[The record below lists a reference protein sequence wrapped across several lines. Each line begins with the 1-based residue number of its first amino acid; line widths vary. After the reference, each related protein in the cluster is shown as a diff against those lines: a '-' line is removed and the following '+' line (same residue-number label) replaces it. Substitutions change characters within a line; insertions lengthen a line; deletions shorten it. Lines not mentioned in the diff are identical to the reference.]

1 MEYDETTRTLTAGAG
16 KVIVRKEDGT
26 GYGRSVR
33 LGYCHVIGGRVL
45 AEPHADTPDD
55 FEERDAETGSPS
67 PALTA
72 KERKKAE
79 IEAYDSSEA
88 VNSFT
93 VNGQK
98 AWLTNAERTSY
109 TASVGNAELLGETT
123 IDLLLNGQ
131 VLTLPIG
138 KAKVMLAQISRY
150 ADKCWMVTQRH
161 LMAVDALESDA
172 EIEAYDYR
180 AGYPERLGFEVAA
193 ASDGA
198 QDDAATGSG
207 TATEGGDA

>member
-1 MEYDETTRTLTAGAG
+1 MTYDESTKTLTAGAG
-16 KVIVRKEDGT
+16 RVLRRKEDGT
-26 GYGRSVR
+26 LYGHRVT
-33 LGYCHVIGGRVL
+33 LGYSWYINGRRL
-45 AEPHADTPDD
+45 DTPHADVPDD
-55 FEERDAETGSPS
+55 FEEADDPHADAVSGG
-67 PALTA
+67 A

-93 VNGQK
+93 VTAGGRTFT

-150 ADKCWMVTQRH
+150 ADKCWMVTQGH
-161 LMAVDALESDA
+161 LMAVETLADDA
-172 EIEAYDYR
+172 EIEAYDYKT
-180 AGYPERLGFEVAA
+180 GYPERLGFEVAA
-193 ASDGA
+193 ASAAA
-198 QDDAATGSG
+198 QDG